1 MKPARFDYVRVDTLD
16 EAADILAQSGDDAR
30 VLAGGQS
37 LMAMMNMRLAQ
48 PAVVVDILQ
57 ATGPRRPEIAKDRL
71 RISALVRQEALS
83 TRVSLAQEVPLLA
96 QAAPWIGHIQT
107 RMRGTVCG
115 SVAHADPSAELP
127 LILVA
132 LDGRVHLK
140 SRRKRRTMPAREFFL
155 GMMVTEKSDDELI
168 EAVDVPLT
176 LPGTGTA
183 FREVGRRK
191 GDFAIVSCAAV
202 VRGSLTRLAV
212 GGVNDTP
219 VVADWETLAPA
230 DLAEALNAFA
240 WSLDTRDDMH
250 ASARYRRDLVR
261 RLGETTIREA
271 RSCAD

>member
-16 EAADILAQSGDDAR
+16 EATDVLAQSGDDAR

-48 PAVVVDILQ
+48 PAVVVDILH
-57 ATGPRRPEIAKDRL
+57 AEGPRRPEIARDRL
-71 RISALVRQEALS
+71 RISAMVRQETLS
-83 TRVSLAQEVPLLA
+83 TRASLAQEVPLLA
-96 QAAPWIGHIQT
+96 QAMPWIGHIQT

-140 SRRKRRTMPAREFFL
+140 SRRKCRTLPAREFFL
-155 GMMVTEKSDDELI
+155 GMMMTKRADDELI

-176 LPGTGTA
+176 PPGTGTA

-191 GDFAIVSCAAV
+191 GDFAIVSCGAV
-202 VRGSLTRLAV
+202 VRGATTRLVV

-219 VVADWETLAPA
+219 VVADWENLAPA
-230 DLAEALNAFA
+230 DVAEALNAFA
-240 WSLDTRDDMH
+240 WSLDARGDMH

>member
-1 MKPARFDYVRVDTLD
+1 MKPAPFDYIRADTLA
-16 EAADILAQSGDDAR
+16 EAADVLTQNGEDAR

-48 PAVVVDILQ
+48 PAVVIDIMH
-57 ATGPRRPEIAKDRL
+57 AEGPRQPEIVGNRL
-71 RISALVRQEALS
+71 RMSAMVRQE
-83 TRVSLAQEVPLLA
+83 SLCTHASLTQEVPLLA
-96 QAAPWIGHIQT
+96 QAVPWIGHIQT

-127 LILVA
+127 LVLVA
-132 LDGRVHLK
+132 LDGRIHLK
-140 SRRKRRTMPAREFFL
+140 SRRKRRTMPARAFFL
-155 GMMVTEKSDDELI
+155 GMMMTGRADDELI

-176 LPGTGTA
+176 PPGTGTA

-202 VRGSLTRLAV
+202 VRGATTRLAV

-219 VVADWETLAPA
+219 AVADWE
-230 DLAEALNAFA
+230 DLSPQDVAEALNAFA
-240 WSLDTRDDMH
+240 WSLDARDDLH

-261 RLGETTIREA
+261 RLGEITIGEA
-271 RSCAD
+271 RSCAG